1 MMTEAERLQIL
12 EAFRDA
18 IQADPRIVIG
28 PITEDIKSTGT
39 EIWINVAG
47 QQAYLGT
54 NYKAAMLT
62 AQLSDWW
69 IPSRDGKLTEDD
81 REWFE
86 TRATLGNNWE
96 ERELPM
102 FKEER
107 RIRLAHNIQIATND
121 ELKDEQEN

>member
-1 MMTEAERLQIL
+1 MTEAERLQIL

-39 EIWINVAG
+39 EIWINIAG

-86 TRATLGNNWE
+86 TRATRGNNWE
-96 ERELPM
+96 EQELPM

-107 RIRLAHNIQIATND
+107 RIRLAQNIQIATND

>member
-86 TRATLGNNWE
+86 TRATLGDNWE
-96 ERELPM
+96 EKELPM

-107 RIRLAHNIQIATND
+107 RMRLAQNIQIATND

>member
-1 MMTEAERLQIL
+1 MMTEAERLLIL

-28 PITEDIKSTGT
+28 PITEDIKSTGI
-39 EIWINVAG
+39 EIWISVAG
-47 QQAYLGT
+47 QRAYLGA

-107 RIRLAHNIQIATND
+107 RIRLAQNIQIATND

>member
-1 MMTEAERLQIL
+1 MTEAERLQIL

-86 TRATLGNNWE
+86 TRATLGDNWE
-96 ERELPM
+96 EKELPM

-107 RIRLAHNIQIATND
+107 RMRLAQNIQIATND

>member
-1 MMTEAERLQIL
+1 MTEAERLQIL

-18 IQADPRIVIG
+18 IQADPRIEIG
-28 PITEDIKSTGT
+28 PVTEAIKLTGT

-47 QQAYLGT
+47 QQAYLGA

-69 IPSRDGKLTEDD
+69 IPRRDGKLTEDD
-81 REWFE
+81 QEWFE

-96 ERELPM
+96 ERELLM

-107 RIRLAHNIQIATND
+107 RIRLAQNIQIATID